1 MAGMGSI
8 GLHRQKCRGTL
19 NSIRGSNHRLDTV
32 SCLLSYNQ
40 GRVPDQPRRRVTHV
54 LRTVDIRIY
63 LLNRWLFCMPFIM
76 KHTHWIILAVLLIAP
91 VTFTLIYAREFLA
104 VDSALDAGA
113 SYDYQAGRAD
123 FTRGHPYISFA
134 DRHNT
139 LCTMAAWSSL
149 GAAGYTVA
157 VAIWRRKTH
166 SAS

>member
-1 MAGMGSI
+1 
-8 GLHRQKCRGTL
+8 
-19 NSIRGSNHRLDTV
+19 
-32 SCLLSYNQ
+32 
-40 GRVPDQPRRRVTHV
+40 
-54 LRTVDIRIY
+54 
-63 LLNRWLFCMPFIM
+63 MPFIM
-76 KHTHWIILAVLLIAP
+76 KRTHWIILAVLLIAP
-91 VTFTLIYAREFLA
+91 IAFTLIYAREFLA

-113 SYDYQAGRAD
+113 NYDYQAGRAD
-123 FTRGHPYISFA
+123 FTQSHSFIPFA